1 MDFTVFVVVT
11 QQISHRMLDH
21 IMIETIDAILQ
32 FYKCFHLSQNV
43 SHLNLF
49 KQMRAEKHLFKV
61 EVTIKNG
68 YDS

>member
-1 MDFTVFVVVT
+1 
-11 QQISHRMLDH
+11 MLDH

-32 FYKCFHLSQNV
+32 FYKCLHLSQNV